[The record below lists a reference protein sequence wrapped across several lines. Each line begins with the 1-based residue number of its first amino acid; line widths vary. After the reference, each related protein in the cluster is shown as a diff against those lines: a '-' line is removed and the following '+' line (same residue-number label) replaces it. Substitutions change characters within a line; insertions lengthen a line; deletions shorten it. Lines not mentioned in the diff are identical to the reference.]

1 MNKTNTSI
9 YVILLEE
16 NKYFVYS
23 TDTAEY
29 FDNNVLGN
37 GQPLDEVIKYEIENL
52 FEYPRI
58 YKPVQIVETTW
69 ISDALDIDKTVKKYM
84 MNYGIDSVRGGSYSL
99 PTLCEFQYKALQMEL
114 AYLSSPYGNLSRL
127 CSGKSHQQEKT
138 LYNEEKMRH
147 FLYNSMLSQE
157 LKYVSSQ
164 LIDKDIDR
172 NDLLKKY
179 ATLCDKKENIK
190 TKLHDF
196 MYFMKDT
203 KKYTMDK
210 SILDNFTNIKQY
222 LYGMNS
228 QTFTHDEIKKSYNTT
243 MIYLQ
248 HVISLIKKYKPD
260 FITNE
265 VFFSSANSE
274 NESTIHPVYFIFPH
288 FLLDKVFL
296 HKMYEEVDQ
305 AYHLWLGLEGMYY
318 WALNIIDELTFDL
331 EQLPDNIEWKSD
343 VVNYYVTMLENSTKM
358 ADNSKIRKGFVV

>member
-248 HVISLIKKYKPD
+248 HVISLIKKYK
-260 FITNE
+260 
-265 VFFSSANSE
+265 
-274 NESTIHPVYFIFPH
+274 
-288 FLLDKVFL
+288 
-296 HKMYEEVDQ
+296 
-305 AYHLWLGLEGMYY
+305 YH
-318 WALNIIDELTFDL
+318 
-331 EQLPDNIEWKSD
+331 
-343 VVNYYVTMLENSTKM
+343 
-358 ADNSKIRKGFVV
+358 